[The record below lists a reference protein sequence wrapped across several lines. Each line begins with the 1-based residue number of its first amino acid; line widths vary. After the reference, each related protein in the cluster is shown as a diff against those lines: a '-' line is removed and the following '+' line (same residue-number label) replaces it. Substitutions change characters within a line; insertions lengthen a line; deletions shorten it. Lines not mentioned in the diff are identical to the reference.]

1 MGYRVSTQEFPV
13 RGALSENVICT
24 KPGEGPSDRGTVVV
38 GAHLDSTSQ
47 TPTTL
52 APGAN
57 DNGSGAMA
65 VLEMMRASAAAK
77 FRETVQFVAFG
88 GEEQGLYGS
97 QYFVTEAGR
106 QGQKIK
112 SALVMDMISYS
123 NRYYGV
129 TLECDR
135 TTACADLMATAQPN
149 FEEFAK
155 DLEVQTV
162 HEGG

>member
-13 RGALSENVICT
+13 RSSLSENVICT
-24 KPGEGPSDRGTVVV
+24 KDGAGPNNAAKGSVVV

-47 TPTTL
+47 TPATL

-65 VLEMMRASAAAK
+65 VLEMMRATAAAK

-97 QYFVTEAGR
+97 KYFVEEAGR
-106 QGQKIK
+106 QGQVIK
-112 SALVMDMISYS
+112 SALVCGNFDIISRHFPRLS
-123 NRYYGV
+123 
-129 TLECDR
+129 
-135 TTACADLMATAQPN
+135 
-149 FEEFAK
+149 
-155 DLEVQTV
+155 
-162 HEGG
+162 